1 MSILSWNCRGLRQSR
16 AVQELLAPTR
26 AKSSS
31 MVFLKTR
38 HSAKRAMN
46 LKWRLGLKNSVG
58 VDSIGQGGGL
68 VLFWHESL
76 HVVLL
81 GMNSHFIDVHVKD
94 SDSKLWYRITF
105 VYGEP
110 RTEQRHLMRETMCRL
125 HVGGGF

>member
-58 VDSIGQGGGL
+58 VDSIDQGGGL